1 MRKLFLITFLVI
13 VLSACQAQT
22 KPLPA
27 NSEVK
32 IAIAT
37 DLHLLS
43 DQLFDYDPETMDA
56 YVSGD
61 GRLVFYTSEIMDALS
76 TQLSVE
82 KPDVLIISGDLTHNG
97 EKKSHEVLSKK
108 LKALEEEG
116 VRVLVVPG
124 NHDIENFLARS
135 LEESKWVTTD
145 TIVAKD
151 FERLYKDFG
160 YADALERDPNGLSY
174 VSELSEDLW
183 VLMMDS
189 NRYRIGMPT
198 GSGEIR
204 DVSLEWMESILMK
217 AQEKGVE
224 VFSVMHHNLLIHSP
238 NNYIGN
244 TLNNYEEVVELYD
257 QYDVRLNFSG
267 HIHAQGIV
275 HSEHTNPIYDVV
287 TSSISISPI
296 QYGWVTYQ
304 KENGFEYNIRQVDV
318 QAWAVENGKTDLNLL
333 NFKNYAR
340 DSFKALSYGRTLE
353 TLTELALY
361 DEEMNELLASSMS
374 EVNAYYFPG
383 HIANERERFL
393 SSEGVLQWMSKSEP
407 QRTRRYVEFML
418 QEKLISPIHL
428 KLQTNN

>member
-1 MRKLFLITFLVI
+1 MRKLFLITFLVLA
-13 VLSACQAQT
+13 LSACQAQT

-27 NSEVK
+27 YSEVK

-43 DQLFDYDPETMDA
+43 DQLFDFDPETMDA

-217 AQEKGVE
+217 AQVKGIE

-244 TLNNYEEVVELYD
+244 TLNNYEDVLELYD
-257 QYDVRLNFSG
+257 RYDVRLNFSG

-275 HSEHTNPIYDVV
+275 HSEHSKPIYDVV

-318 QAWAVENGKTDLNLL
+318 QAWAIENEKTDLNLL
-333 NFKNYAR
+333 NFKDYAR

>member
-1 MRKLFLITFLVI
+1 MKKIILITCIIFA
-13 VLSACQAQT
+13 LSACQ
-22 KPLPA
+22 KKNEILPA
-27 NSEVK
+27 DTEIK
-32 IAIAT
+32 LAIAT

-43 DQLFDYDPETMDA
+43 NQLFDYDPSTMDA

-61 GRLVFYTSEIMDALS
+61 GRLVFYTSEIMDAFKD
-76 TQLSVE
+76 QLNME
-82 KPDVLIISGDLTHNG
+82 KPDILIISGDLTHNG
-97 EKKSHEVLSKK
+97 EKSSHEVLAKK
-108 LKALEEEG
+108 LKELEKTG
-116 VRVLVVPG
+116 IRILVVPG

-135 LEESKWVTTD
+135 LKDGKWISTD

-151 FERLYKDFG
+151 FERYYKNFG

-183 VLMMDS
+183 VLMIDS

-204 DVSLEWMESILMK
+204 SETLEWMESVLVK
-217 AQEKGVE
+217 AEAKGVE

-238 NNYIGN
+238 NNYIGK
-244 TLNNYEEVVELYD
+244 TLNNYEDVVSLYD

-275 HSEHTNPIYDVV
+275 HSEHDEPIYDVV

-304 KENGFEYNIRQVDV
+304 KAKGFEYQVRQVDV
-318 QAWAVENGKTDLNLL
+318 QSWAIENEKTDPNLL
-333 NFKNYAR
+333 NFETYAR

-353 TLTELALY
+353 NLQELALY
-361 DEEMNELLASSMS
+361 DEAMNELLASSMS

-393 SSEGVLQWMSKSEP
+393 MSEGVLQWMSKSEP

-418 QEKLISPIHL
+418 QEKAISPIHL
-428 KLQTNN
+428 KLQTND

>member
-1 MRKLFLITFLVI
+1 MRKIILLTILVI
-13 VLSACQAQT
+13 VLSACQAQINR
-22 KPLPA
+22 LPA

-43 DQLFDYDPETMDA
+43 DQLFDYDPETMEA

-61 GRLVFYTSEIMDALS
+61 GRLVFYTSEIMDAFS
-76 TQLSVE
+76 NQLSIE

-97 EKKSHEVLSKK
+97 EKKSHEVLSAK
-108 LKALEEEG
+108 LKALEKEG

-135 LEESKWVTTD
+135 LQDGKWVTTD

-151 FERLYKDFG
+151 FERFYKEFG
-160 YADALERDPNGLSY
+160 YVDAMERDPSGLSY

-183 VLMMDS
+183 VLMIDS

-204 DVSLEWMESILMK
+204 DESMEWIESVLVK
-217 AQEKGVE
+217 AKEKGVE

-238 NNYIGN
+238 NNYIGK

-275 HSEHTNPIYDVV
+275 HSEHLEPIYDVV

-304 KENGFEYNIRQVDV
+304 KDDGFEYNTRQVDV
-318 QAWAVENGKTDLNLL
+318 QAWAVNNKLTDPNLL
-333 NFKNYAR
+333 NFKDYAR
-340 DSFKALSYGRTLE
+340 ESFKALSYGRTLE

-361 DEEMNELLASSMS
+361 DAEMNELLASSMS

-393 SSEGVLQWMSKSEP
+393 ASEGVLQWLSKIEP

-418 QEKLISPIHL
+418 QEKLVSPIHL

>member
-1 MRKLFLITFLVI
+1 MRKLFLITFLVLA
-13 VLSACQAQT
+13 LSACQAQT

-43 DQLFDYDPETMDA
+43 DQLFDFDPETMDA

-160 YADALERDPNGLSY
+160 YTDAFERDPNGLSY

-257 QYDVRLNFSG
+257 QYDVRLNFCG

>member
-1 MRKLFLITFLVI
+1 MRKIVLIFFLVI
-13 VLSACQAQT
+13 ALSACQAQVNR
-22 KPLPA
+22 LPA

-43 DQLFDYDPETMDA
+43 DQLFDYDPETMEA

-61 GRLVFYTSEIMDALS
+61 GRLVFYTSEIMDAFS
-76 TQLSVE
+76 NQLSIE

-108 LKALEEEG
+108 LKELEKDG
-116 VRVLVVPG
+116 IRVLVVPG

-135 LEESKWVTTD
+135 LQDGKWVTTD

-151 FERLYKDFG
+151 FERFYKDFG
-160 YADALERDPNGLSY
+160 YADALDRDPNGLSY

-183 VLMMDS
+183 VLMIDS

-204 DVSLEWMESILMK
+204 DESMEWIESILIK
-217 AQEKGVE
+217 AKEMNVE

-275 HSEHTNPIYDVV
+275 HSEHMEPIYDVV

-304 KENGFEYNIRQVDV
+304 KDDGFEYVTRQVDV
-318 QAWAVENGKTDLNLL
+318 QNWAIQNNLSDMNLL
-333 NFKNYAR
+333 NFKDYAR
-340 DSFKALSYGRTLE
+340 ESFKALSYGRTLE
-353 TLTELALY
+353 TLTELGLY
-361 DEEMNELLASSMS
+361 NAEMNELLASSMS

-393 SSEGVLQWMSKSEP
+393 VSEGVLQWMSKSEP

-418 QEKLISPIHL
+418 QEKSISPIHL

>member
-1 MRKLFLITFLVI
+1 MRKLFLITFLVLA
-13 VLSACQAQT
+13 LSACQAQT

-43 DQLFDYDPETMDA
+43 DQLFDFDPETMDA

-160 YADALERDPNGLSY
+160 YADAFERDPNGLSY

-204 DVSLEWMESILMK
+204 EASLEWMESILKK
-217 AQEKGVE
+217 AKDKGVE
-224 VFSVMHHNLLIHSP
+224 IFSVMHHNLLIHSP

-275 HSEHTNPIYDVV
+275 HSDHVEPIYDVV

-296 QYGWVTYQ
+296 QYGWLTYQ
-304 KENGFEYNIRQVDV
+304 KENGFEYNTRQVDV

>member
-13 VLSACQAQT
+13 VLSACQAQIN
-22 KPLPA
+22 PLPA

-43 DQLFDYDPETMDA
+43 DQLFDFDPETMDA

-108 LKALEEEG
+108 LKALEKEG

-160 YADALERDPNGLSY
+160 YTDAFERDPNGLSY

-244 TLNNYEEVVELYD
+244 TLNNYEDVLELYD
-257 QYDVRLNFSG
+257 RYNVRLNFSG

-318 QAWAVENGKTDLNLL
+318 QTWAIENGKTDLNLL
-333 NFKNYAR
+333 NFKDYAR

-361 DEEMNELLASSMS
+361 DVEMNELLASSMS

>member
-1 MRKLFLITFLVI
+1 MRKLFFITFLVLA
-13 VLSACQAQT
+13 LSACQAQT

-43 DQLFDYDPETMDA
+43 DQLFDFDPETMDA

-267 HIHAQGIV
+267 HIHA
-275 HSEHTNPIYDVV
+275 
-287 TSSISISPI
+287 
-296 QYGWVTYQ
+296 
-304 KENGFEYNIRQVDV
+304 
-318 QAWAVENGKTDLNLL
+318 
-333 NFKNYAR
+333 
-340 DSFKALSYGRTLE
+340 
-353 TLTELALY
+353 
-361 DEEMNELLASSMS
+361 
-374 EVNAYYFPG
+374 G
-383 HIANERERFL
+383 HCPF
-393 SSEGVLQWMSKSEP
+393 
-407 QRTRRYVEFML
+407 
-418 QEKLISPIHL
+418 
-428 KLQTNN
+428 

>member
-1 MRKLFLITFLVI
+1 MRKLFLITFLVLA
-13 VLSACQAQT
+13 LSACQAQT

-43 DQLFDYDPETMDA
+43 DQLFDFDPETMDA

-160 YADALERDPNGLSY
+160 YADAFERDPNGLSY

-217 AQEKGVE
+217 AQEKGIE
-224 VFSVMHHNLLIHSP
+224 VFSVMHHNLLIHST

-244 TLNNYEEVVELYD
+244 TLNNYEDALELYD
-257 QYDVRLNFSG
+257 RYDVRLNFSG

-275 HSEHTNPIYDVV
+275 HSEHSKPIYDVV

-304 KENGFEYNIRQVDV
+304 RENGFEYNIRQVDV
-318 QAWAVENGKTDLNLL
+318 QSWAIENGKTDLNLL
-333 NFKNYAR
+333 NFKYYAR

-361 DEEMNELLASSMS
+361 DVEMNELLASSMS

-418 QEKLISPIHL
+418 QEKLVSPIHL

>member
-1 MRKLFLITFLVI
+1 MRKVCLMSFLVI
-13 VLSACQAQT
+13 TLSACQVQINV
-22 KPLPA
+22 LPS
-27 NSEVK
+27 NSEIK

-61 GRLVFYTSEIMDALS
+61 GRLVFYTSEIMDAFGA
-76 TQLSVE
+76 QLSVE

-108 LKALEEEG
+108 LKAVENEG
-116 VRVLVVPG
+116 IRVLVVPG

-135 LEESKWVTTD
+135 LENDKWVTTD

-151 FERLYKDFG
+151 FERFYKEFG

-174 VSELSEDLW
+174 VSELSADLW
-183 VLMMDS
+183 ALMIDS

-198 GSGEIR
+198 GSGEITEA
-204 DVSLEWMESILMK
+204 SLEWIESILVK
-217 AQEKGVE
+217 AQEAGVE

-238 NNYIGN
+238 SNYIGN

-257 QYDVRLNFSG
+257 QFDVRLNFSG

-275 HSEHTNPIYDVV
+275 HSETEKPIYDVV

-304 KENGFEYNIRQVDV
+304 KDKGFEYNTRQVDV
-318 QAWAVENGKTDLNLL
+318 QAWAVENEKTDLNLL
-333 NFKNYAR
+333 NFRDYAR

-361 DEEMNELLASSMS
+361 DAEMNELLASSMS

-383 HIANERERFL
+383 HIASERERFL
-393 SSEGVLQWMSKSEP
+393 ASEGVLQWMSKSEP
-407 QRTRRYVEFML
+407 QRTRHYVEFML
-418 QEKLISPIHL
+418 QEKLISPIYL